1 MITRLLQLRDVTKG
15 LIYMH
20 DQGIIH
26 GNLNGVRFR
35 TSSRCPGC
43 GLPSP
48 KANILIDNNGSACLA
63 GFGQV
68 TMVSDQSIITSSTTQ
83 GGTIRWMSPERF
95 DPDRFGLEG
104 NHPTK
109 ESDCYALG
117 MVIYEVL
124 SGETPYASH
133 GSLIVA
139 QKILD
144 GERPSR
150 PRGAQGKWFTAG
162 LWGTLELC
170 WEPQPGNRPSLNTV
184 LRCLQGVETDINDR
198 PDATASNS
206 SAFSFSPLHLRLS
219 LIISL
224 LIVGC
229 QNSPPTPPQAGGWK
243 EKLAGNELVRGVRK
257 LFKDTA

>member
-150 PRGAQGKWFTAG
+150 PQGAQGKWFTAD
-162 LWGTLELC
+162 LWRTLELC
-170 WEPQPGNRPSLNTV
+170 WDSQPSNRPSLNAV
-184 LRCLQGVETDINDR
+184 LQCLQDVETDNDDQ

-206 SAFSFSPLHLRLS
+206 STFSFSPLHHSLF
-219 LIISL
+219 LIIWL
-224 LIVGC
+224 PIVGGE
-229 QNSPPTPPQAGGWK
+229 NSPPTPLPAGGWK
-243 EKLAGNELVRGVRK
+243 EKLADNELVRGVRK
-257 LFKDTA
+257 LFKNTA